1 MSSEQIET
9 AAVTPT
15 DSSAEVAPDIAAVS
29 PVALQQH
36 LGGRW
41 SETRATFTEL
51 IRAVHIPDSEDLD
64 TAEHRQMTLE
74 MMRSTAETGVQ
85 RLGFAP
91 AYGGGGNPGASVA
104 VFEVLA
110 MADLS
115 LMVKAGV
122 QWGLFGGAINALG
135 TSGHHD
141 KYLKPLMDADLL
153 GCFAMT
159 ETGHGSDVQRI
170 RTTATFDPATDEFVV
185 NSPDE
190 SARKDYIGNAA
201 DDGRLAVVFAQL
213 VTDGV
218 GHGPHAILVP
228 IRDDDGNAMAGV
240 TISDCGRKGGLNG
253 VDNGRLM
260 FDQVRVPRSA
270 LLDRYGHVDADG
282 VYSSPIENE
291 NRRFFTM
298 LGTLVRGRISIAGSA
313 GSATKKALTIAI
325 RYGNRRRQ
333 FASAGAETETLLL
346 DYAAYRRRLLPRL
359 ARTYA
364 LHFAQDELLGVMHEV
379 QTAAEPDEQQQREL
393 ESRAAGI
400 KALATWHA
408 SSTVAECREAC
419 GGAGY
424 LGENQLPQLKADLDV
439 FTTFEGA
446 NTVLLQLT
454 GKGLLT
460 KFRDH
465 VGDLDPVGMVA
476 FVAEQ
481 AIGTFAEKT
490 ATRSLLQRFRTIGNR
505 DSDIGQLRDHGWQQA
520 LFADRAEH
528 LVSTLARRIQKAA
541 SSDST
546 PAQIANATQ
555 DHLLKAATA
564 HIENL
569 ILQAFVQA
577 VDTAADPN
585 LKKLLGAV
593 CDLYALAEIERDA
606 AWFLQHDR
614 LTVGQTKTVSV
625 AIEQICTELR
635 PVAELLVD
643 GFGIPEEWITAPI
656 AKR

>member
-1 MSSEQIET
+1 MLGKMSLLEHGQAPSEFS
-9 AAVTPT
+9 AVQP
-15 DSSAEVAPDIAAVS
+15 S
-29 PVALQQH
+29 ALQNH

-41 SETRATFTEL
+41 RETRATFTEL
-51 IRAVHIPDSEDLD
+51 IRKIHIPDSEDLD

-74 MMRSTAETGVQ
+74 MLCATAETGVQ

-135 TSGHHD
+135 TAQHHD
-141 KYLKPLMDADLL
+141 RYLKPLMDAELL

-170 RTTATFDPATDEFVV
+170 RTTATYDVTTDEFVV
-185 NSPDE
+185 HSPDE

-201 DDGRLAVVFAQL
+201 AHGHMAVVFAQL
-213 VTDGV
+213 VTDGMS
-218 GHGPHAILVP
+218 HGPHAVMVP
-228 IRDDDGNAMAGV
+228 IRTMDGKPIAGV
-240 TISDCGRKGGLNG
+240 TTSDCGRKGGLNG

-260 FDQVRVPRSA
+260 FNQVRVPRSA
-270 LLDRYGHVDADG
+270 LLDRYGQVDIHG
-282 VYSSPIENE
+282 VYTSQIENE

-325 RYGNRRRQ
+325 RYGNQRRQ
-333 FASAGAETETLLL
+333 FAPSGSETETLLL
-346 DYAAYRRRLLPRL
+346 DYAAYRRRILPKL

-364 LHFAQDELLGVMHEV
+364 FHFAQDELLGVMHEV

-460 KFRDH
+460 QFRDH

-481 AIGTFAEKT
+481 ALDTFAEKT
-490 ATRSLLQRFRTIGNR
+490 STRSLLQRFRMIGSR
-505 DSDIGQLRDHGWQQA
+505 ESDISQLRNREWQQA

-528 LVSTLARRIQKAA
+528 LLSTLARRIRKA
-541 SSDST
+541 SGSGST
-546 PAQIANATQ
+546 PAEIANATQ
-555 DHLLKAATA
+555 DHLLKTATA

-569 ILQAFVQA
+569 VFGAFVAA
-577 VDTAADPN
+577 VERAEDAD
-585 LKKLLGAV
+585 LKALLGAV
-593 CDLYALAEIERDA
+593 CELHALTEIERDA

-614 LTVGQTKTVSV
+614 MTVGQSKTVSI
-625 AIEQICTELR
+625 AIEELCSELR

-656 AKR
+656 AQR